1 VSALAK
7 LGISAC
13 LLGENVRYDGGLKL
27 NRCIIETLG
36 LHFSFVPVCPEV
48 ECGMPTPREA
58 MRLEGDQAD
67 PRLIVLNSRAD
78 KTLQM
83 TDFSKVKVKELERTD
98 LCGFVFKERSPSC
111 GLKMVPLH
119 NGDDSE
125 MFSVGLF
132 ANAVARRFPL
142 MPLEEAERLSIPSI
156 WKDFIERV
164 VLYRREK
171 DLLKSESPHLQA

>member
-36 LHFSFVPVCPEV
+36 PHFSFVPVCPEV

-67 PRLIVLNSRAD
+67 PRLIAINSRSD

-83 TDFSKVKVKELERTD
+83 KGFSAVRVKRLEDED

-111 GLKMVPLH
+111 GLRTVPLH
-119 NGDDSE
+119 DGSGSE
-125 MFSVGLF
+125 KFTIGMF
-132 ANAVARRFPL
+132 AREVARCFPL
-142 MPLEEAERLSIPSI
+142 MPLEEAECLENPGIR
-156 WKDFIERV
+156 KDFIERV
-164 VLYRREK
+164 VLYRSKK
-171 DLLKSESPHLQA
+171 DLLKKSP

>member
-1 VSALAK
+1 MSALIK

-13 LLGENVRYDGGLKL
+13 LLGENVRYDGCLKL

-36 LHFSFVPVCPEV
+36 PHFSFVPVCPEV

-67 PRLIVLNSRAD
+67 PRLFAINSRTD

-83 TDFSKVKVKELERTD
+83 TDFSKVRVKKLEDVD

-111 GLKMVPLH
+111 GLTMVPLH
-119 NGDDSE
+119 DGSGFE
-125 MFSVGLF
+125 RFTIGMF
-132 ANAVARRFPL
+132 AREVTRCFPL
-142 MPLEEAERLSIPSI
+142 MPLEEAERLENPDIR
-156 WKDFIERV
+156 KDFIERI
-164 VLYRREK
+164 VLHRREK
-171 DLLKSESPHLQA
+171 DLLKKSP